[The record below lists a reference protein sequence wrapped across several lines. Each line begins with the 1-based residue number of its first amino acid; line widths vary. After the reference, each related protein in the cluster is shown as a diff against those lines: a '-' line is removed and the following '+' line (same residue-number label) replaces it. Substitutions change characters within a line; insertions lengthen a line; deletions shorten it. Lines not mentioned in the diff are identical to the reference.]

1 MSWKN
6 VKEHYGIKHIVQIDT
21 HEKYGNTPCIL
32 IGSPYI
38 SDIIVIRISDAKILK
53 RYGDGHVNGL
63 LNELQ
68 PRLDE
73 DEKNGTLKRLI
84 DEPDRFGQLYPAYCI
99 EDYRHIV
106 KMRCEEYGYPNVT
119 TSGKLMY
126 ENTFAP
132 DEETARKYLLHRS
145 KVNWEIWRWHVRDRF
160 RYIWDEVKRLR
171 YELNEVYNYLYV
183 RCWGRFFIIE
193 EKENK

>member
-106 KMRCEEYGYPNVT
+106 
-119 TSGKLMY
+119 
-126 ENTFAP
+126 
-132 DEETARKYLLHRS
+132 
-145 KVNWEIWRWHVRDRF
+145 
-160 RYIWDEVKRLR
+160 
-171 YELNEVYNYLYV
+171 
-183 RCWGRFFIIE
+183 
-193 EKENK
+193 